1 LSGLFS
7 YLPDEGSFEID
18 SENEKNKHS
27 DGNGENEEIETK
39 YLP

>member
-7 YLPDEGSFEID
+7 HLPEEGSFEIEH
-18 SENEKNKHS
+18 ENEKNKHN
-27 DGNGENEEIETK
+27 DENEEIETK